1 MTVNDYFLGLRQTL
15 ILDEQVMSF
24 KIVKEIFGN
33 NDGFIRVKCILNGGN
48 VFEFAEYVQVGQKR
62 KVIMESYSYHW
73 QTVYGKLIKR
83 WDNAPHH
90 REIATFPHHLHDG
103 DNVCESKPVTLT
115 TILKEIARHR

>member
-1 MTVNDYFLGLRQTL
+1 MTVNDYFIGLRQTL

-48 VFEFAEYVQVGQKR
+48 VLEFSEYVQIGQKR
-62 KVIMESYSYHW
+62 KVIIESYSYHV
-73 QTVYGKLIKR
+73 QTAHGKLIKR

-103 DNVCESKPVTLT
+103 DNILEYKPVTLAA
-115 TILKEIARHR
+115 ILKEIARHR